1 MGRAGQ
7 APNPSLLG
15 SWQIMRHLLSRY
27 PLLSG
32 EALRQRE
39 AGRVEVLQ
47 QLLLLGLGARLQ
59 EPAPAVLVAHVLLM
73 YARRKSPHNS
83 VCARL
88 RRLGD
93 VL

>member
-1 MGRAGQ
+1 
-7 APNPSLLG
+7 
-15 SWQIMRHLLSRY
+15 MRFARQMLSRY

-59 EPAPAVLVAHVLLM
+59 EPAPAVLVAHVLLI
-73 YARRKSPHNS
+73 YARRMSPHNFS
-83 VCARL
+83 LRPPPEGRRCALKHFRSI
-88 RRLGD
+88 RRCF
-93 VL
+93 V